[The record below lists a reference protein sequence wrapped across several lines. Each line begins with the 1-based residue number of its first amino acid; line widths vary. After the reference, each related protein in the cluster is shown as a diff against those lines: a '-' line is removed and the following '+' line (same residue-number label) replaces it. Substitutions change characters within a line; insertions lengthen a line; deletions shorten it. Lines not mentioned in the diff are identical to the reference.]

1 MSHQRN
7 EYENYIL
14 ISDSCKCMAGNY
26 QGYLRF
32 KELMFTLSSMVSK
45 NSNTFTYQGEM
56 YVSRLTNN
64 EITKIQNS
72 LNFGTYSSELQ
83 KLKYMCSDL
92 GIAKF

>member
-1 MSHQRN
+1 
-7 EYENYIL
+7 
-14 ISDSCKCMAGNY
+14 
-26 QGYLRF
+26 
-32 KELMFTLSSMVSK
+32 MVSK

-72 LNFGTYSSELQ
+72 LNFGTHSSELQ

-92 GIAKF
+92 GVAKF